1 MVVGIRMVSCGVLIL
16 GAVGPNAAMLLGQ
29 NTRFSFCFLATSRML
44 YSVPRLMFHAACGF
58 SSPVAES
65 TAAK

>member
-29 NTRFSFCFLATSRML
+29 NTRFNFCFLATSSML
-44 YSVPRLMFHAACGF
+44 YSVPMLMLHA
-58 SSPVAES
+58 V
-65 TAAK
+65 